1 MFSFVKINLVFM
13 YFTIIINQVLI
24 LAFLAF
30 IGVVATKLKIIT
42 DQVKNSLALI
52 VFNITLPAL
61 IISSVTHV
69 ELSKDLMM
77 NSIWVF
83 ILANMGIL
91 MLYFSGRLSRKT
103 LNIKGNK
110 GNVHMIHTMLGNVAF
125 LGYPLFSALF
135 PGGEGLFYAVIFHLT
150 QDIYIWTVGVYE
162 FNNTKDLKFT
172 ENIKHLINPNTIS
185 FAIGLI
191 MLAFG
196 LKFPDIIYT
205 PISGLGKTTIYLAM
219 LYIGAVLA
227 QNPML
232 KAFKKPEIYVL
243 SMNKMIL
250 IPFILLLII
259 HVFSNYLNIHIGN
272 IAKTV
277 VVMQTAMPCM
287 AMVVVL
293 AKKFNSDDLHATEN
307 LFMSTIISLATL
319 PFIYYLIQIF

>member
-1 MFSFVKINLVFM
+1 M
-13 YFTIIINQVLI
+13 YFTIIINQILI

-30 IGVVATKLKIIT
+30 IGVLATKLKVIT
-42 DQVKNSLALI
+42 DQVKNSIASV
-52 VFNITLPAL
+52 VFNVTLPAL

-69 ELSKDLMM
+69 ELNKELMM

-83 ILANMGIL
+83 IMANIGII
-91 MLYFSGRLSRKT
+91 MLYLSGRLSRKV
-103 LNIKGNK
+103 LNIKGKK

-185 FAIGLI
+185 FAVGLT
-191 MLAFG
+191 MLALG
-196 LKFPDIIYT
+196 IKFPDIIYT

-232 KAFKKPEIYVL
+232 KAFKKVEIYVL
-243 SMNKMIL
+243 SINKML
-250 IPFILLLII
+250 FIPFILLLII
-259 HVFSNYLNIHIGN
+259 NLFSNYLNIQIGN

-319 PFIYYLIQIF
+319 PLIYYLIQIF